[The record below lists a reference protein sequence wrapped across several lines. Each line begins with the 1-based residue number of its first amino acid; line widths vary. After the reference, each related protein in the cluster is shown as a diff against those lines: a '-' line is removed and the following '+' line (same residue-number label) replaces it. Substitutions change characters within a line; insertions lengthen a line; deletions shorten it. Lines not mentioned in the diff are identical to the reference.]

1 MIRDLYGGVS
11 LVDKIIY
18 FVFICILTHVSDR
31 CDNYFFYDYEQ
42 VYDYEQRKHQEVRL
56 TTSISCCSFVFA
68 VMFPF
73 EMMIERDLSVFI
85 TTRTAKAS
93 R

>member
-1 MIRDLYGGVS
+1 MTKNMIRKLHGGVSRVDKALALNMIRGLYGGVS

-42 VYDYEQRKHQEVRL
+42 VYDYEQ
-56 TTSISCCSFVFA
+56 
-68 VMFPF
+68 
-73 EMMIERDLSVFI
+73 
-85 TTRTAKAS
+85 
-93 R
+93 